1 MENEPLRAYKTNT
14 HRENVVFHF
23 LQMKSFA
30 ISAHPPVSL
39 VTNNSQIWMQIT
51 YLKGPNGHSQYNA
64 SFWSIVLIQVY
75 TPLLPFASDCI
86 FQMPRADESLPLTHK
101 SFSNNEAKC

>member
-1 MENEPLRAYKTNT
+1 MLNMSVRQGLVSGTSMENEPLRAYKTNT

-39 VTNNSQIWMQIT
+39 VTNNSQI
-51 YLKGPNGHSQYNA
+51 
-64 SFWSIVLIQVY
+64 
-75 TPLLPFASDCI
+75 
-86 FQMPRADESLPLTHK
+86 
-101 SFSNNEAKC
+101 

>member
-75 TPLLPFASDCI
+75 NAS
-86 FQMPRADESLPLTHK
+86 FTLRLWLYFPNAK
-101 SFSNNEAKC
+101 SRWIAATDTQVI